1 MASFRKEI
9 LGQIERID
17 TGRIF
22 TFRDLSFEMEKT
34 ANVAVL
40 LSEQSRKGVLVRVE
54 KGAYYRPKKSVLG
67 LGKLPV
73 YQDEQFRYL
82 TEKLNGYITGAY
94 VYNKM
99 GLTEQVATT
108 ITIATPNPVRR
119 FRFKNLDIE
128 CVKAYSMDY
137 PDESLVPY
145 LRLLDAIKDM
155 KRIPGTTGQDI
166 YNRVKS
172 QYFNGYSLPELE
184 KIVSLADAAI
194 ALPGGVGT
202 LEELCEVIT
211 WKQLG
216 LFLKPIVILNV
227 GGYYDPLLAMLESA
241 ARGHFM
247 RPEHLKL
254 WRVARDADEAVEE
267 VLTTPLWDKSIGKFA
282 QI

>member
-17 TGRIF
+17 AGRIF
-22 TFRDLSFEMEKT
+22 TFRDLSFDTGKT

-40 LSEQSRKGVLVRVE
+40 LSEQSRKGVLVRIE

-82 TEKLNGYITGAY
+82 TEK
-94 VYNKM
+94 M

-119 FRFKNLDIE
+119 FRFRNLDIE
-128 CVKAYSMDY
+128 CVKAYCTDY
-137 PDESLVPY
+137 PDDSLVPY

-155 KRIPGTTGQDI
+155 KHIPGTTGQDI

-172 QYFNGYSLPELE
+172 LYFNEYSLPELE
-184 KIVSLADAAI
+184 KIVSLAKNYPPRVRKVVADILGDIRQTVLQTEMAKTL
-194 ALPGGVGT
+194 LP
-202 LEELCEVIT
+202 
-211 WKQLG
+211 
-216 LFLKPIVILNV
+216 
-227 GGYYDPLLAMLESA
+227 
-241 ARGHFM
+241 
-247 RPEHLKL
+247 
-254 WRVARDADEAVEE
+254 
-267 VLTTPLWDKSIGKFA
+267 TTRFNLDYKTA
-282 QI
+282 

>member
-17 TGRIF
+17 AGRIF
-22 TFRDLSFEMEKT
+22 TFRDLSFDTEKT

-40 LSEQSRKGVLVRVE
+40 LSEQSRKGVLVRIE

-82 TEKLNGYITGAY
+82 GAY
-94 VYNKM
+94 IYNKM

-119 FRFKNLDIE
+119 FRFKNLDVE
-128 CVKAYSMDY
+128 CVKAYCMDCS
-137 PDESLVPY
+137 DKSLVPY

-172 QYFNGYSLPELE
+172 QYFNGYSLPELK
-184 KIVSLADAAI
+184 KIVSLAKSYPPRVRKTVTDILGDIGQTVLQKEMAKTL
-194 ALPGGVGT
+194 LP
-202 LEELCEVIT
+202 
-211 WKQLG
+211 
-216 LFLKPIVILNV
+216 
-227 GGYYDPLLAMLESA
+227 
-241 ARGHFM
+241 
-247 RPEHLKL
+247 
-254 WRVARDADEAVEE
+254 
-267 VLTTPLWDKSIGKFA
+267 TTRFYLDYQVYKT
-282 QI
+282 

>member
-17 TGRIF
+17 AGRIF
-22 TFRDLSFEMEKT
+22 TFRDLSFDTGKT

-40 LSEQSRKGVLVRVE
+40 LSEQSRKGVLVRIE

-119 FRFKNLDIE
+119 FRF
-128 CVKAYSMDY
+128 
-137 PDESLVPY
+137 
-145 LRLLDAIKDM
+145 M
-155 KRIPGTTGQDI
+155 KHIPGTTGQDI

-172 QYFNGYSLPELE
+172 LYFNEYSLPELE
-184 KIVSLADAAI
+184 KIVSLAKNYPPRVRKVVADILGDIRQTVLQTEMAKTL
-194 ALPGGVGT
+194 LP
-202 LEELCEVIT
+202 
-211 WKQLG
+211 
-216 LFLKPIVILNV
+216 
-227 GGYYDPLLAMLESA
+227 
-241 ARGHFM
+241 
-247 RPEHLKL
+247 
-254 WRVARDADEAVEE
+254 
-267 VLTTPLWDKSIGKFA
+267 TTRFNLDYKTA
-282 QI
+282 

>member
-94 VYNKM
+94 IYNKM

-128 CVKAYSMDY
+128 CVKAYCMVY

-155 KRIPGTTGQDI
+155 EQPGRTSTTGSRANI
-166 YNRVKS
+166 STGTACRNWKKS
-172 QYFNGYSLPELE
+172 Y
-184 KIVSLADAAI
+184 
-194 ALPGGVGT
+194 
-202 LEELCEVIT
+202 
-211 WKQLG
+211 
-216 LFLKPIVILNV
+216 
-227 GGYYDPLLAMLESA
+227 
-241 ARGHFM
+241 
-247 RPEHLKL
+247 L
-254 WRVARDADEAVEE
+254 WRKVTRHVSERWWRTYWA
-267 VLTTPLWDKSIGKFA
+267 TSDKPCCKQKWQRPFFPRHGSTWIIK
-282 QI
+282 QHRTEI

>member
-1 MASFRKEI
+1 MASFRKKI
-9 LGQIERID
+9 LQQIERID
-17 TGRIF
+17 AGRIF
-22 TFRDLSFEMEKT
+22 TFRDLSFDTEKT

-40 LSEQSRKGVLVRVE
+40 LSEQSRKGILVRVE

-82 TEKLNGYITGAY
+82 TEKLY

-128 CVKAYSMDY
+128 CVRAYCMDY

-184 KIVSLADAAI
+184 KIVSLAKSYPPRVRKVVADILGDIRQTVLQTEMAKTI
-194 ALPGGVGT
+194 LP
-202 LEELCEVIT
+202 
-211 WKQLG
+211 
-216 LFLKPIVILNV
+216 
-227 GGYYDPLLAMLESA
+227 
-241 ARGHFM
+241 
-247 RPEHLKL
+247 
-254 WRVARDADEAVEE
+254 
-267 VLTTPLWDKSIGKFA
+267 TTRFNLDYQVYKT
-282 QI
+282 

>member
-17 TGRIF
+17 AGRIF
-22 TFRDLSFEMEKT
+22 TFRDLSFDAEKT

-40 LSEQSRKGVLVRVE
+40 LSEQSRKGVLVRIE

-67 LGKLPV
+67 LGKLSV
-73 YQDEQFRYL
+73 YQNEQFRYL

-119 FRFKNLDIE
+119 FRFKNLDVE
-128 CVKAYSMDY
+128 CVKAYCMGCS
-137 PDESLVPY
+137 DESLVPY

-166 YNRVKS
+166 YNRKLPATCQKS
-172 QYFNGYSLPELE
+172 GCGHTGRYRTNRVTNGNGKDTSSHDT
-184 KIVSLADAAI
+184 V
-194 ALPGGVGT
+194 
-202 LEELCEVIT
+202 
-211 WKQLG
+211 QLG
-216 LFLKPIVILNV
+216 L
-227 GGYYDPLLAMLESA
+227 S
-241 ARGHFM
+241 
-247 RPEHLKL
+247 
-254 WRVARDADEAVEE
+254 
-267 VLTTPLWDKSIGKFA
+267 SI
-282 QI
+282 

>member
-22 TFRDLSFEMEKT
+22 TFRDLSFETEKT

-94 VYNKM
+94 IYNKM

-128 CVKAYSMDY
+128 CVKAYCMVY

-172 QYFNGYSLPELE
+172 QYFNGTGKNRIFGEKLPATCQ
-184 KIVSLADAAI
+184 KGGGGYTGRHQTNRI
-194 ALPGGVGT
+194 ANGNGKDHSSHDTV
-202 LEELCEVIT
+202 
-211 WKQLG
+211 QLG
-216 LFLKPIVILNV
+216 L
-227 GGYYDPLLAMLESA
+227 
-241 ARGHFM
+241 
-247 RPEHLKL
+247 
-254 WRVARDADEAVEE
+254 
-267 VLTTPLWDKSIGKFA
+267 
-282 QI
+282 

>member
-17 TGRIF
+17 AGRIF
-22 TFRDLSFEMEKT
+22 TFRDLSFDTGKT

-40 LSEQSRKGVLVRVE
+40 LSEQSRKGVLVRIE

-119 FRFKNLDIE
+119 FRFRNLI
-128 CVKAYSMDY
+128 VVLIKSPFLSM
-137 PDESLVPY
+137 L
-145 LRLLDAIKDM
+145 
-155 KRIPGTTGQDI
+155 
-166 YNRVKS
+166 
-172 QYFNGYSLPELE
+172 
-184 KIVSLADAAI
+184 
-194 ALPGGVGT
+194 
-202 LEELCEVIT
+202 
-211 WKQLG
+211 
-216 LFLKPIVILNV
+216 
-227 GGYYDPLLAMLESA
+227 PLLPFQF
-241 ARGHFM
+241 RQYI
-247 RPEHLKL
+247 R
-254 WRVARDADEAVEE
+254 RDTVNQ
-267 VLTTPLWDKSIGKFA
+267 PL
-282 QI
+282 

>member
-22 TFRDLSFEMEKT
+22 TFRDLSFETEKT

-128 CVKAYSMDY
+128 CVKAYCMVY

-184 KIVSLADAAI
+184 KKS
-194 ALPGGVGT
+194 
-202 LEELCEVIT
+202 
-211 WKQLG
+211 
-216 LFLKPIVILNV
+216 
-227 GGYYDPLLAMLESA
+227 Y
-241 ARGHFM
+241 
-247 RPEHLKL
+247 L
-254 WRVARDADEAVEE
+254 WRKVTRPRVRKVVADILGDIRQT
-267 VLTTPLWDKSIGKFA
+267 VLQTEMAKTILPTTRFNLDYKTA
-282 QI
+282 